1 MLWGGTMKKLN
12 RNYEIRMLVEILYEK
27 SLINRK
33 TYLAVI
39 DELNRNSD
47 GKAA

>member
-1 MLWGGTMKKLN
+1 MKKLN
-12 RNYEIRMLVEILYEK
+12 RNYEIRMLVEILYEE

-39 DELNRNSD
+39 DELNRNSN